1 MCVDIWGYIGSSVR
15 ILLQSGLGFK
25 AQGAVSGFSRWI
37 PTLNLLEK
45 EQLWGFHKV
54 CRFGGCR
61 LCGSRSC
68 FSVKVHGLGQCRRW
82 IPTRTPHKSSVL
94 GILP

>member
-25 AQGAVSGFSRWI
+25 AQGAVFGFSRCI

-45 EQLWGFHKV
+45 RATLE
-54 CRFGGCR
+54 
-61 LCGSRSC
+61 
-68 FSVKVHGLGQCRRW
+68 
-82 IPTRTPHKSSVL
+82 IP
-94 GILP
+94 